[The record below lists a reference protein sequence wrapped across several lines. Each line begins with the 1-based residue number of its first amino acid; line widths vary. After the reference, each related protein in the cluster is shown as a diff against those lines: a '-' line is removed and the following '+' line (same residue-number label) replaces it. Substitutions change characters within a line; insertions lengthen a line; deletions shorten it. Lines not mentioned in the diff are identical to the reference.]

1 MLLLRAIVEK
11 AADVLDTVLETAL
24 TPGVPLPGH
33 WKLSTHVGS
42 LVTESTAGQFGQFH
56 SEHAWTRHFRSN
68 VDSQCTERVGV
79 NRGVNREWC
88 DTHVIEPHLPL
99 VESFP
104 TNPKFGS

>member
-56 SEHAWTRHFRSN
+56 SADGVCSN
-68 VDSQCTERVGV
+68 GTKSSACVDTALQEQC
-79 NRGVNREWC
+79 
-88 DTHVIEPHLPL
+88 
-99 VESFP
+99 
-104 TNPKFGS
+104 